1 MKITRS
7 ELFQVVKEEIRKIKL
22 FESINPSDINSIEKN
37 SITMEEAYELYK
49 KRIEQFRE
57 EEEPINYED
66 FKKEIEEENAEIDQE
81 SFTSWLEGKV
91 PEDGGVDDNRN

>member
-22 FESINPSDINSIEKN
+22 FESIDTSDINSIGRD

-49 KRIEQFRE
+49 KRVEQFRE
-57 EEEPINYED
+57 EEEPISYED
-66 FKKEIEEENAEIDQE
+66 FKEEIEGENAEINQE

-91 PEDGGVDDNRN
+91 QKMEA